1 MKFEEVLPKMRD
13 EGRIGT
19 VGGLLFFKISKD
31 GKLWM
36 KPIQEYEWQYHPDLN
51 EEYLTKD
58 LWSLEP
64 IKVKKWRWV
73 FGCGETVQ
81 REVSSY
87 MTEEEALSYKF
98 HANSYAWMERI
109 DHTLKEEEE

>member
-58 LWSLEP
+58 LWSLIP
-64 IKVKKWRWV
+64 KKVKKWQWV
-73 FGCGETVQ
+73 FGIGDKINHTSPDRKTEL
-81 REVSSY
+81 EASIY
-87 MTEEEALSYKF
+87 MSENWFEWA
-98 HANSYAWMERI
+98 ERI
-109 DHTLKEEEE
+109 DHTMIEEES

>member
-13 EGRIGT
+13 EGRIAIHNGNQYK
-19 VGGLLFFKISKD
+19 FFDGNIYLKMDHVWILVTLTTIALISD
-31 GKLWM
+31 
-36 KPIQEYEWQYHPDLN
+36 E
-51 EEYLTKD
+51 
-58 LWSLEP
+58 WSLEP